1 MQQAAAAVTRPAK
14 KGDIKRFNTRQR
26 VEHYIL
32 MVVFTLLAITG
43 LIQRYYTVGIC
54 KWLILHLGGIAQ
66 TRTIHRSLGIF
77 FTVLV
82 VYAFIFA
89 LINVFGR
96 HKRASIIPTI
106 DDYKGVIADLKCSMG
121 LGTECPRFGHFDY
134 RQKFEYFGMVFGSI
148 IIIISGFC
156 LMFPVLVTSWLPG
169 EAIPVSLTF
178 HGFEA
183 TLAVLVIVVWH
194 IYDAVLRPDIF
205 PTDKTI
211 FTGKISMERVKE
223 EHALEYE
230 EITGE
235 KVD

>member
-1 MQQAAAAVTRPAK
+1 MQQAAAAHPPAK
-14 KGDIKRFNTRQR
+14 AEYIKRFNTRQR
-26 VEHYIL
+26 VEHIIL

-54 KWLILHLGGIAQ
+54 QWIILHLGGIAQ

-77 FTVLV
+77 FTALV
-82 VYAFIFA
+82 VYAVIFA

-96 HKRASIIPTI
+96 HKRASIVPTI
-106 DDYKGVIADLKCSMG
+106 QDYKGVVAELKCNMG
-121 LGTECPRFGHFDY
+121 LGNECPKSGHFDY

-169 EAIPVSLTF
+169 EAIPVALTF

-211 FTGKISMERVKE
+211 FNGKISMERVKE